1 MKRTL
6 PFSILI
12 ACLVFLFSGALRAE
26 DLKISEKNLKF
37 TVVHPFKTVNGIC
50 KSVNVTPTTY
60 STGGVGVQ
68 IPKSVRIEAPLKD
81 FQSGDPNRDS
91 HILESLGYPEQE
103 NVSFTSA
110 SIDPAEGGWNVTGN
124 LTINGVTKQ
133 IKTKVS
139 VLNKGDGKIEVSG
152 KFQIKMKE
160 FNVDPPSLLF
170 VTAKEEVEIE
180 FSFLLKP

>member
-6 PFSILI
+6 SFSILI
-12 ACLVFLFSGALRAE
+12 SFVFLFSAALRAE
-26 DLKISEKNLKF
+26 DLKISERNLKF

-50 KSVNVTPTTY
+50 KTVNVTPATY
-60 STGGVGVQ
+60 FTGGIGVQ
-68 IPKSVRIEAPLKD
+68 IPKSVKIEAPLKD

-103 NVSFTSA
+103 NVSFTST
-110 SIDPAEGGWNVTGN
+110 SIDPIEGGWNVTGN

-139 VLNKGDGKIEVSG
+139 VLNKGDGQIEVSG

-160 FNVDPPSLLF
+160 FNVDPPGVLF
-170 VTAKEEVEIE
+170 VKAKEEVEIE